1 MPDPGWA
8 QLRTD
13 DGGGAGVGTGGGDVH
28 GGHHH
33 LLAPLGSSDS
43 DEMQHVR
50 TDDGGKGNE
59 GVGGDGGGV
68 AENGFE
74 QATTGNPM
82 FGADTNPMFG
92 ASASDSKA
100 AARSG
105 IQPELRAGHGGE
117 SRFQS
122 QAAGPGGGVADA
134 HHAPGAPANGGSS
147 RPGGN
152 AYGLP
157 LQEKPPPPQAGVM
170 AVLTHRMQ
178 VLAQAEDARDRRGQD
193 VNLDHNTHSSQVTA
207 LGDSVLSVPAIHTKS
222 VQPIGSH
229 MFSPST
235 SRTPSPPRARA
246 DLRGSSSPTSSPQR
260 MNSLRQQHSCITTSV
275 QGVPSSE
282 NLVGMDDFVPPQA
295 SHRQYPQATDEL
307 MDVEDF

>member
-1 MPDPGWA
+1 MAVSLCVVDTPLA
-8 QLRTD
+8 FCYSL
-13 DGGGAGVGTGGGDVH
+13 GGGMICYTSNRLMTTSHTRLSEFDC
-28 GGHHH
+28 
-33 LLAPLGSSDS
+33 DF
-43 DEMQHVR
+43 
-50 TDDGGKGNE
+50 
-59 GVGGDGGGV
+59 
-68 AENGFE
+68 FE
-74 QATTGNPM
+74 
-82 FGADTNPMFG
+82 
-92 ASASDSKA
+92 
-100 AARSG
+100 
-105 IQPELRAGHGGE
+105 H
-117 SRFQS
+117 
-122 QAAGPGGGVADA
+122 
-134 HHAPGAPANGGSS
+134 
-147 RPGGN
+147 
-152 AYGLP
+152 Y
-157 LQEKPPPPQAGVM
+157 
-170 AVLTHRMQ
+170 
-178 VLAQAEDARDRRGQD
+178 AQAEDARDRRGQD